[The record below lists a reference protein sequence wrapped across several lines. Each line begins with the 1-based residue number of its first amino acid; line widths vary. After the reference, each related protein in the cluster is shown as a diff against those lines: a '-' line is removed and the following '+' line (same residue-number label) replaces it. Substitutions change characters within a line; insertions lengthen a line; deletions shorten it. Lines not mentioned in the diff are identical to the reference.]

1 MTPPED
7 TTTIERDLSAVDAAL
22 GGGSASHDDPAARQ
36 LQELALALKAD
47 TPVADSGFAQDLGRR
62 VEAGFPDRPGPRP

>member
-22 GGGSASHDDPAARQ
+22 NGGSASHDDPAARQ

-47 TPVADSGFAQDLGRR
+47 APVPDSGFAQSRR
-62 VEAGFPDRPGPRP
+62 AVR